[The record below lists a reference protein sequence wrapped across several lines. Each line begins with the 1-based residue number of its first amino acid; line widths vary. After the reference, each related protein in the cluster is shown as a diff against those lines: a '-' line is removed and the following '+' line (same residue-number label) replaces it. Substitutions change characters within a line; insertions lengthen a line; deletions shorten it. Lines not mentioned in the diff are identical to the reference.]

1 MSIPAAIAVYT
12 SGSGVPGHV
21 SERPWR
27 GVDHFRNGSPT
38 GLGQYL
44 LNRVQQVKGDLQ
56 AVVRELIDEAPWG
69 WTNCIPHP
77 AHTEIERHTEE
88 DPGPRVA
95 PDETGLVA
103 YIYVFDLE
111 ARRLDMFSTYVGD
124 DGKRISSVSFS
135 PTGTPDLPALD
146 LLPEEAVIEA
156 PLPGEEL
163 SPQALQDF
171 LKGLPAIE
179 AGSTLFDWVET
190 EECPDRS
197 LSIIFRVLVYEADD
211 EGEEEVLSRVEEQAW
226 NAVPASARLEPQRVR
241 NFLEALVEVVN
252 EDSSLLDSSFWIA
265 EQDSLRRSGARQRES
280 FEKILRAQAA
290 RD

>member
-12 SGSGVPGHV
+12 SGSGVPKHV

-27 GVDHFRNGSPT
+27 GVDHFRNGAPT
-38 GLGQYL
+38 GLGQHL
-44 LNRVQQVKGDLQ
+44 LNRVQQVHGDLQ

-69 WTNCIPHP
+69 WTNCMPLP
-77 AHTEIERHTEE
+77 GYTEVERHTEE

-124 DGKRISSVSFS
+124 DGKRISSVRFS

-146 LLPEEAVIEA
+146 LLPEEAVIEP

-163 SPQALQDF
+163 SAQALQDL
-171 LKGLPAIE
+171 LKSLPKIE
-179 AGSTLFDWVET
+179 AGATVLDWVET
-190 EECPDRS
+190 RERPDRS
-197 LSIIFRVLVYEADD
+197 LSILFRVLVYAVDD
-211 EGEEEVLSRVEEQAW
+211 DSGEVVLSRLEEQDW
-226 NAVPASARLEPQRVR
+226 NAVPASARLEPHRVR
-241 NFLEALVEVVN
+241 NFLAALVEVVN
-252 EDSSLLDSSFWIA
+252 EEPSRLSSFWIA
-265 EQDSLRRSGARQRES
+265 EQDSLRRSGARQRGS
-280 FEKILRAQAA
+280 FVKILRAQAA

>member
-1 MSIPAAIAVYT
+1 MSIPGAIAVYT

-38 GLGQYL
+38 GLGQHL
-44 LNRVQQVKGDLQ
+44 LNRVRQVQGDLQ

-69 WTNCIPHP
+69 WTNCIPQP
-77 AHTEIERHTEE
+77 EHTAVERHTEE

-124 DGKRISSVSFS
+124 DGKRISSVVFS
-135 PTGTPDLPALD
+135 PTGVPDLPALD
-146 LLPEEAVIEA
+146 LLPEEAVIEP
-156 PLPGEEL
+156 PLPGEAL
-163 SPQALQDF
+163 SAQALQDL
-171 LKGLPAIE
+171 LKGLPEIE
-179 AGSTLFDWVET
+179 AGATVLDWVET
-190 EECPDRS
+190 QECPDRS
-197 LSIIFRVLVYEADD
+197 LSILFRVLVYEVDD
-211 EGEEEVLSRVEEQAW
+211 ESGEVVLSRVEEQDW
-226 NAVPASARLEPQRVR
+226 NAVPASARLEPERVR
-241 NFLEALVEVVN
+241 NFIEALVDVVN
-252 EDSSLLDSSFWIA
+252 EDSSRLRSFWIA
-265 EQDSLRRSGARQRES
+265 EQDSLRRSGARQRGS
-280 FEKILRAQAA
+280 FAKILRAQAA